1 MAGVTLPLEKRLLH
15 VVLLLTHAPPAK
27 INRLSNRSMLE
38 HVDGDELSIVIDR
51 VLATFSSYSVEDNT
65 SDLQVLL
72 STIDGKVVLVG
83 HNFAAACI
91 VLVKSSN
98 VVESMLLGPF
108 VRDMP
113 GVEATILHAIAPVL
127 LARPFGA
134 ATWMSFWAS
143 LFCTRAQDFD
153 TYAGYLKANLK
164 EEGRLRALTKLFRA
178 SKANAHKHLQEYKL
192 PILIGIG
199 SIDPNFSSPEAEAQY
214 IHDTIGSTTTEKQV
228 ILYSS
233 VKHYP
238 HTECPDAVAADL
250 VHFLRQL

>member
-98 VVESMLLGPF
+98 VVGSMLLGPF

-113 GVEATILHAIAPVL
+113 
-127 LARPFGA
+127 
-134 ATWMSFWAS
+134 
-143 LFCTRAQDFD
+143 DFD

-214 IHDTIGSTTTEKQV
+214 IHDTIGTTTEKQV
-228 ILYSS
+228 MLYPS

>member
-98 VVESMLLGPF
+98 VVGSMLLGPF

-113 GVEATILHAIAPVL
+113 GVEATIFSCDCPRSPCTAIWSCDLDVVLGVSLLHSS
-127 LARPFGA
+127 AR
-134 ATWMSFWAS
+134 
-143 LFCTRAQDFD
+143 L
-153 TYAGYLKANLK
+153 
-164 EEGRLRALTKLFRA
+164 
-178 SKANAHKHLQEYKL
+178 
-192 PILIGIG
+192 
-199 SIDPNFSSPEAEAQY
+199 
-214 IHDTIGSTTTEKQV
+214 
-228 ILYSS
+228 
-233 VKHYP
+233 
-238 HTECPDAVAADL
+238 
-250 VHFLRQL
+250 